1 MPGLPAEAGRFQ
13 QPHGCPIRLFN
24 TPKRIK
30 GWIPA
35 FAGMTSKSIP
45 MTTTTH
51 PPAGTPHADYAG
63 QPVVEIER
71 DGVRYTLLG
80 TAHVSRASIEAVNA
94 AIGSG
99 RFDAVAVELDE
110 QRHKALTNPDA
121 LAQLDLVK
129 VIRERKVAPF
139 AANLALAAYQRR
151 LAEQLGIEPGAELKA
166 AATGAAE
173 RGLPLQLI
181 DRDVGITF
189 RRILQGLRW
198 WDRMK
203 LVGGVAAGLF
213 DREEVSED
221 DIERLK
227 EGDMLESSF
236 GEFAR
241 DTPSLYATLIDER
254 DQYMAAKLR
263 ERGDGARHVLAVVGA
278 GHLKGMARY
287 LADDAREPSA
297 LTAELAHV
305 VAKRNIPWISIVL
318 MLLICGGIAWGYFHG
333 GRELGR
339 DLLLQWVAWTA
350 GLAGLGALLA
360 RGHVLSVLA
369 AAISAPLK
377 PFRPGLPPGMFSALA
392 EVHLRKPA
400 YPDFLALRDDAQ
412 TVAGWY
418 RNRVCRVV
426 LVFLLSNIGSAVG
439 VWISGAAILG
449 KLL

>member
-1 MPGLPAEAGRFQ
+1 MDVQLHRTGGLFASSSLLALLVAAPAMAQTTDVAAPQVQGPVEQPAEDIIVTGF
-13 QPHGCPIRLFN
+13 
-24 TPKRIK
+24 
-30 GWIPA
+30 
-35 FAGMTSKSIP
+35 
-45 MTTTTH
+45 
-51 PPAGTPHADYAG
+51 
-63 QPVVEIER
+63 
-71 DGVRYTLLG
+71 
-80 TAHVSRASIEAVNA
+80 RASLNDALVQKREETA
-94 AIGSG
+94 AIDSG

-110 QRHKALTNPDA
+110 QRHKALTQPDA

-166 AATGAAE
+166 AATEAVA
-173 RGLPLQLI
+173 RNLHLQLI

-189 RRILQGLRW
+189 RRILQGLSW
-198 WDRMK
+198 WDRTK
-203 LVGGVAAGLF
+203 LIAGLGGGLF
-213 DREEVSED
+213 ANDEVSED

-263 ERGDGARHVLAVVGA
+263 ERSDGARNVLAVVGA
-278 GHLKGMARY
+278 GHLKGMAKY
-287 LADDAREPSA
+287 LAEEQREPAA
-297 LTAELAHV
+297 LTTQLAHV
-305 VAKRNIPWISIVL
+305 RQKRNIPWITIIL
-318 MLLICGGIAWGYFHG
+318 MLLICGGIAWGYFNG

-339 DLLLQWVAWTA
+339 ELLLQWVLWTG

-360 RGHVLSVLA
+360 RGHVLSILA

-377 PFRPGLPPGMFSALA
+377 PFRPGLPPGMFSALV

-412 TVAGWY
+412 TLAGWY

-426 LVFLLSNIGSAVG
+426 LVFLLTNLGSMLG
-439 VWISGAAILG
+439 VWISGAAIVR
-449 KLL
+449 KLMG

>member
-1 MPGLPAEAGRFQ
+1 MIDEPGPAE
-13 QPHGCPIRLFN
+13 
-24 TPKRIK
+24 TPANR
-30 GWIPA
+30 
-35 FAGMTSKSIP
+35 TSF
-45 MTTTTH
+45 
-51 PPAGTPHADYAG
+51 AG
-63 QPVVEIER
+63 QPTVELER
-71 DGVRYTLLG
+71 DGVHYTLLG
-80 TAHVSRASIEAVNA
+80 TAHVSKASIEAVLA
-94 AIGSG
+94 AIDSG

-110 QRHKALTNPDA
+110 QRHKALTQPDA

-151 LAEQLGIEPGAELKA
+151 LAEQLDIEPGAELKA
-166 AATGAAE
+166 AAVEAAA
-173 RGLPLQLI
+173 RNLPLQLI

-189 RRILQGLRW
+189 RRILQGLSW

-203 LVGGVAAGLF
+203 LIGGLAGGLF

-263 ERGDGARHVLAVVGA
+263 ERGDGASHVLAVVGA
-278 GHLKGMARY
+278 GHLKGMAKY
-287 LADDAREPSA
+287 LAGEQRLPAGI
-297 LTAELAHV
+297 TAELAHV
-305 VAKRNIPWISIVL
+305 EKKRNIPWITLTL
-318 MLLICGGIAWGYFHG
+318 MLLIGGGIAWGFAQG
-333 GRELGR
+333 GADLGK
-339 DLLLQWVAWTA
+339 DLLLQWAAWTG

-377 PFRPGLPPGMFSALA
+377 PFRPGVPPGMFSALA

-412 TVAGWY
+412 TLAGWY

-426 LVFLLSNIGSAVG
+426 LVFMFTNLGSMVG
-439 VWISGAAILG
+439 VWISGAQIVR
-449 KLL
+449 KLLG

>member
-1 MPGLPAEAGRFQ
+1 MTDATPQRDAGF
-13 QPHGCPIRLFN
+13 
-24 TPKRIK
+24 
-30 GWIPA
+30 
-35 FAGMTSKSIP
+35 
-45 MTTTTH
+45 
-51 PPAGTPHADYAG
+51 AG
-63 QPVVEIER
+63 QPAIEVER
-71 DGVRYTLLG
+71 DGVHYTLLG
-80 TAHVSRASIEAVNA
+80 TAHVSKASIDAVHA
-94 AIGSG
+94 AIDSG

-110 QRHKALTNPDA
+110 QRHKALTQPDA

-129 VIRERKVAPF
+129 VIREKKVAPF

-166 AATGAAE
+166 AATEAVA
-173 RGLPLQLI
+173 RGLSMQLI

-203 LVGGVAAGLF
+203 LVGSVAGGLF
-213 DREEVSED
+213 ASEDVSED

-241 DTPSLYATLIDER
+241 ETPSLYASLIDER

-263 ERGDGARHVLAVVGA
+263 ERSDGATRVLAVVGA

-287 LADDAREPSA
+287 LAEDTRAPAA
-297 LTAELAHV
+297 LTAELTHV
-305 VAKRNIPWISIVL
+305 AQKRNIPWITLTL
-318 MLLICGGIAWGYFHG
+318 MVLICGGIAWGYFHG

-339 DLLLQWVAWTA
+339 DLLLQWVAWTG
-350 GLAGLGALLA
+350 GLAALGALLA
-360 RGHVLSVLA
+360 RGHVLSILA
-369 AAISAPLK
+369 AAIAAPLK

-412 TVAGWY
+412 TLGGWY

-426 LVFLLSNIGSAVG
+426 LVFLLTNLGSAAG
-439 VWISGAAILG
+439 VWISGASILTR
-449 KLL
+449 LAH

>member
-1 MPGLPAEAGRFQ
+1 MTEA
-13 QPHGCPIRLFN
+13 
-24 TPKRIK
+24 
-30 GWIPA
+30 IPQRD
-35 FAGMTSKSIP
+35 AGF
-45 MTTTTH
+45 
-51 PPAGTPHADYAG
+51 AG
-63 QPVVEIER
+63 QPVIEVER

-80 TAHVSRASIEAVNA
+80 TAHVSKASIDAVHA
-94 AIGSG
+94 AIDSG
-99 RFDAVAVELDE
+99 QFDAVAVELDE
-110 QRHKALTNPDA
+110 QRHKALTQPDA

-129 VIRERKVAPF
+129 VIREKKVAPF

-166 AATGAAE
+166 AATEAVA
-173 RGLPLQLI
+173 RGLSMQLI

-203 LVGGVAAGLF
+203 LIGSVIGGLF
-213 DREEVSED
+213 ASEDVTED

-241 DTPSLYATLIDER
+241 QTPSLYTSLIDER

-263 ERGDGARHVLAVVGA
+263 ERDDGARRVLAVVGA

-287 LADDAREPSA
+287 LAEDTRVPAA
-297 LTAELAHV
+297 LTAELTHV
-305 VAKRNIPWISIVL
+305 ARKRNIPWVTLTL
-318 MLLICGGIAWGYFHG
+318 MVLICGGIAWGYFHG
-333 GRELGR
+333 GRDLGR
-339 DLLLQWVAWTA
+339 DLLLQWFAWTG
-350 GLAGLGALLA
+350 GLAALGALLA
-360 RGHVLSVLA
+360 RGHVLSILA
-369 AAISAPLK
+369 AAIAAPLK

-412 TVAGWY
+412 TLGGWY

-426 LVFLLSNIGSAVG
+426 LVFLLTNLGSAAG
-439 VWISGAAILG
+439 VWISGASIFARLVH
-449 KLL
+449 

>member
-1 MPGLPAEAGRFQ
+1 V
-13 QPHGCPIRLFN
+13 IDD
-24 TPKRIK
+24 
-30 GWIPA
+30 
-35 FAGMTSKSIP
+35 TS
-45 MTTTTH
+45 
-51 PPAGTPHADYAG
+51 PAGTPTNRDGFAG
-63 QPVVEIER
+63 QPTAELER
-71 DGVRYTLLG
+71 DGVQYTLLG
-80 TAHVSRASIEAVNA
+80 TAHVSKASIDAVLA
-94 AIGSG
+94 AIDSG

-110 QRHKALTNPDA
+110 PRHKALTQPEA

-166 AATGAAE
+166 AAVEAAA
-173 RGLPLQLI
+173 RNLSLQLI

-189 RRILQGLRW
+189 RRILQGLSW

-203 LVGGVAAGLF
+203 LIAGLAGGLF
-213 DREEVSED
+213 ASDEVSED

-263 ERGDGARHVLAVVGA
+263 ERTDGAKHVLAVVGA

-287 LADDAREPSA
+287 LADEQRLPAAITEA
-297 LTAELAHV
+297 LAHV
-305 VAKRNIPWISIVL
+305 EKKRDIPWITLVL
-318 MLLICGGIAWGYFHG
+318 MLVISGGVVWGFAEG
-333 GRELGR
+333 GADLGR
-339 DLLLQWVAWTA
+339 DLLLQWAAWTG

-360 RGHVLSVLA
+360 RGHLLSILA

-412 TVAGWY
+412 TLGGWY

-426 LVFLLSNIGSAVG
+426 LVFLLTNLGSMFG
-439 VWISGAAILG
+439 VWISGAQIVR
-449 KLL
+449 KLLG

>member
-1 MPGLPAEAGRFQ
+1 
-13 QPHGCPIRLFN
+13 
-24 TPKRIK
+24 
-30 GWIPA
+30 
-35 FAGMTSKSIP
+35 MTD
-45 MTTTTH
+45 TLNETR
-51 PPAGTPHADYAG
+51 GELLAG
-63 QPVVEIER
+63 QPVRIVER

-80 TAHVSRASIEAVNA
+80 TAHVSAASVQAVEH
-94 AIGSG
+94 AIGNG
-99 RFDAVAVELDE
+99 QFDAVAVELDP
-110 QRHKALTNPDA
+110 QRLQALTDPDA
-121 LAQLDLVK
+121 MARLDLVE
-129 VIRERKVAPF
+129 VIRKGRVALF

-166 AATGAAE
+166 AAVEAAA

-189 RRILQGLRW
+189 RRILHGLRW

-203 LVGGVAAGLF
+203 LVGGLAGGLF

-254 DQYMAAKLR
+254 DQYMAARLR
-263 ERGDGARHVLAVVGA
+263 VRGDGAKHVLAVVGA

-287 LADDAREPSA
+287 LADEQRAPADLTEQLSHVAR
-297 LTAELAHV
+297 
-305 VAKRNIPWISIVL
+305 KRNIPWITIVL
-318 MLLICGGIAWGYFHG
+318 MLLICGGIAWGFAQG
-333 GRELGR
+333 GADLGK
-339 DLLLQWVAWTA
+339 DLLLQWVAWT
-350 GLAGLGALLA
+350 GGMAGLGAVLA
-360 RGHVLSVLA
+360 RGHILSILA

-377 PFRPGLPPGMFSALA
+377 PFRPGLPPGMFSALV

-412 TVAGWY
+412 TLAGWY

-426 LVFLLSNIGSAVG
+426 LVFILTNLGSMVG
-439 VWISGAAILG
+439 VWVSGAAIIG
-449 KLL
+449 KLMR

>member
-1 MPGLPAEAGRFQ
+1 M
-13 QPHGCPIRLFN
+13 
-24 TPKRIK
+24 T
-30 GWIPA
+30 IPA
-35 FAGMTSKSIP
+35 NY
-45 MTTTTH
+45 
-51 PPAGTPHADYAG
+51 AD
-63 QPVVEIER
+63 QPIVELER

-80 TAHVSRASIEAVNA
+80 TAHVSKASIDAVMA
-94 AIGSG
+94 AIDSG

-151 LAEQLGIEPGAELKA
+151 LAEQLDIEPGAELKA
-166 AATGAAE
+166 AATEAVA
-173 RGLPLQLI
+173 RGLHLQLI

-189 RRILQGLRW
+189 RRILQGLSW
-198 WDRMK
+198 WDRTK
-203 LVGGVAAGLF
+203 LIGGVAGGLF

-254 DQYMAAKLR
+254 DRYMAAKLR
-263 ERGDGARHVLAVVGA
+263 ERSDGARHVLAVVGA
-278 GHLKGMARY
+278 GHLKGMAKY
-287 LADDAREPSA
+287 LVEETRAPEA
-297 LTAELAHV
+297 LTSELAHV
-305 VAKRNIPWISIVL
+305 AKKRNIPWITLVL
-318 MLLICGGIAWGYFHG
+318 MLLIGGGIAWGYFNG
-333 GRELGR
+333 GRDLGR
-339 DLLLQWVAWTA
+339 ELLLQWFAWTA

-360 RGHVLSVLA
+360 RGHILSILA

-377 PFRPGLPPGMFSALA
+377 PFCPGLPPGMFSALA

-412 TVAGWY
+412 TLAGWY

-426 LVFLLSNIGSAVG
+426 LVFLFTNLGSMLG
-439 VWISGAAILG
+439 VWISGAAIAR
-449 KLL
+449 KLIG

>member
-1 MPGLPAEAGRFQ
+1 MPTAIWRSVTVIDQSTPASAG
-13 QPHGCPIRLFN
+13 
-24 TPKRIK
+24 
-30 GWIPA
+30 
-35 FAGMTSKSIP
+35 
-45 MTTTTH
+45 
-51 PPAGTPHADYAG
+51 YAG
-63 QPVVEIER
+63 QPVVEVER
-71 DGVRYTLLG
+71 DGVHYTLLG
-80 TAHVSRASIEAVNA
+80 TAHVSRTSIEAVRA
-94 AIGSG
+94 AIDSG

-110 QRHKALTNPDA
+110 QRHKALTQPDS

-151 LAEQLGIEPGAELKA
+151 LAEQLGIEPGAELKT
-166 AATGAAE
+166 AATEAVA
-173 RGLPLQLI
+173 RGLSMQLI

-203 LVGGVAAGLF
+203 LISSVGAGLF
-213 DREEVSED
+213 ASDEVSED

-236 GEFAR
+236 GDFAR
-241 DTPSLYATLIDER
+241 DTPSLYASLIDER

-263 ERGDGARHVLAVVGA
+263 ERSDGAKHVLAVVGA
-278 GHLKGMARY
+278 GHLKGMATY
-287 LADDAREPSA
+287 LADDQRLPDAVTTQ
-297 LTAELAHV
+297 LTHV
-305 VAKRNIPWISIVL
+305 VKKRNIPWITLTL
-318 MLLICGGIAWGYFHG
+318 MALIAGGIGWGYFHG
-333 GRELGR
+333 GRALGR
-339 DLLLQWVAWTA
+339 DLLLQWFAWTG

-360 RGHVLSVLA
+360 RGHLLSILA
-369 AAISAPLK
+369 AAVAAPLK

-412 TVAGWY
+412 TLAGWY

-426 LVFLLSNIGSAVG
+426 LVFLLTNLGSAVG

-449 KLL
+449 KLMH

>member
-1 MPGLPAEAGRFQ
+1 MTDASTDT
-13 QPHGCPIRLFN
+13 QPLQI
-24 TPKRIK
+24 
-30 GWIPA
+30 
-35 FAGMTSKSIP
+35 
-45 MTTTTH
+45 
-51 PPAGTPHADYAG
+51 AG
-63 QPVVEIER
+63 QPVVELER
-71 DGVRYTLLG
+71 DGVHYTLLG
-80 TAHVSRASIEAVNA
+80 TAHVSKASIDAVLA
-94 AIGSG
+94 AIDSG

-110 QRHKALTNPDA
+110 QRHKALTQPDA

-166 AATGAAE
+166 AATEAVA
-173 RGLPLQLI
+173 RNLHLQLI

-189 RRILQGLRW
+189 RRILQGLSW
-198 WDRMK
+198 WDRTK
-203 LVGGVAAGLF
+203 LIAGLGGGLF
-213 DREEVSED
+213 ANDEVSED

-263 ERGDGARHVLAVVGA
+263 ERSDGARNVLAVVGA
-278 GHLKGMARY
+278 GHLKGMAKY
-287 LADDAREPSA
+287 LAEEQREPAA
-297 LTAELAHV
+297 LTTQLAHV
-305 VAKRNIPWISIVL
+305 RQKRNIPWITILL
-318 MLLICGGIAWGYFHG
+318 MVLICGGIAWGYFNG

-339 DLLLQWVAWTA
+339 ELLLQWVLWTG

-360 RGHVLSVLA
+360 RGHVLSILA

-412 TVAGWY
+412 TLAGWY

-426 LVFLLSNIGSAVG
+426 LVFLLTNLGSMLG
-439 VWISGAAILG
+439 VWISGAAIVR
-449 KLL
+449 KLMG

>member
-1 MPGLPAEAGRFQ
+1 M
-13 QPHGCPIRLFN
+13 
-24 TPKRIK
+24 T
-30 GWIPA
+30 IPA
-35 FAGMTSKSIP
+35 NY
-45 MTTTTH
+45 
-51 PPAGTPHADYAG
+51 AD
-63 QPVVEIER
+63 QPIVELER

-80 TAHVSRASIEAVNA
+80 TAHVSKASIDAVMA
-94 AIGSG
+94 AIDSG
-99 RFDAVAVELDE
+99 RFVAGADELEE

-151 LAEQLGIEPGAELKA
+151 LAEQLDIEPGAELKA
-166 AATGAAE
+166 AATEAVA
-173 RGLPLQLI
+173 RGLHLQLI

-189 RRILQGLRW
+189 RRILQGLSW
-198 WDRMK
+198 WDRTK
-203 LVGGVAAGLF
+203 LIGGVAGGLF

-254 DQYMAAKLR
+254 DRYMAAKLR
-263 ERGDGARHVLAVVGA
+263 ERSDGARHVLAVVGA
-278 GHLKGMARY
+278 GHLKGMAKY
-287 LADDAREPSA
+287 LVEETRAPEA
-297 LTAELAHV
+297 LTSELAHV
-305 VAKRNIPWISIVL
+305 AKKRNIPWITLVL
-318 MLLICGGIAWGYFHG
+318 MLLIGGGIAWGYFNG
-333 GRELGR
+333 GRDLGR
-339 DLLLQWVAWTA
+339 ELLLQWFAWTA

-360 RGHVLSVLA
+360 RGHILSILA

-412 TVAGWY
+412 TLAGWY

-426 LVFLLSNIGSAVG
+426 LVFLFTNLGSMLG
-439 VWISGAAILG
+439 VWISGAAIVR
-449 KLL
+449 KLIG

>member
-1 MPGLPAEAGRFQ
+1 MTDASTDT
-13 QPHGCPIRLFN
+13 QPLQI
-24 TPKRIK
+24 
-30 GWIPA
+30 
-35 FAGMTSKSIP
+35 
-45 MTTTTH
+45 
-51 PPAGTPHADYAG
+51 AG
-63 QPVVEIER
+63 QPVVELER
-71 DGVRYTLLG
+71 DGVHYTLLG
-80 TAHVSRASIEAVNA
+80 TAHVSKASIDAVLA
-94 AIGSG
+94 AIDSG

-110 QRHKALTNPDA
+110 QRHKALTQPDA

-166 AATGAAE
+166 AATEAVA
-173 RGLPLQLI
+173 RNLHLQLI

-189 RRILQGLRW
+189 RRILQGLSW
-198 WDRMK
+198 WDRTK
-203 LVGGVAAGLF
+203 LIAGLGGGLF
-213 DREEVSED
+213 ANDEVSED

-263 ERGDGARHVLAVVGA
+263 ERSDGARNVLAVVGA

-287 LADDAREPSA
+287 LAEEQREPAA

-305 VAKRNIPWISIVL
+305 RQKRNIPWITIIL
-318 MLLICGGIAWGYFHG
+318 MLLICGGIAWGYFNG

-339 DLLLQWVAWTA
+339 ELLLQWVLWTS

-360 RGHVLSVLA
+360 RGHVLSILA

-412 TVAGWY
+412 TLAGW
-418 RNRVCRVV
+418 
-426 LVFLLSNIGSAVG
+426 
-439 VWISGAAILG
+439 
-449 KLL
+449 

>member
-1 MPGLPAEAGRFQ
+1 LNGG
-13 QPHGCPIRLFN
+13 G
-24 TPKRIK
+24 
-30 GWIPA
+30 
-35 FAGMTSKSIP
+35 
-45 MTTTTH
+45 
-51 PPAGTPHADYAG
+51 YAG
-63 QPVVEIER
+63 QPVVEVER
-71 DGVRYTLLG
+71 DGVHYILLG
-80 TAHVSRASIEAVNA
+80 TAHVSKASIEAVNA
-94 AIGSG
+94 AIDSG
-99 RFDAVAVELDE
+99 LFDAVAVELDE

-166 AATGAAE
+166 AATEATA
-173 RGLPLQLI
+173 RGLSMQLI

-189 RRILQGLRW
+189 RRILQGLSW
-198 WDRMK
+198 WDRAK
-203 LVGGVAAGLF
+203 LIGSVAGGLF
-213 DREEVSED
+213 ASEDVSED

-241 DTPSLYATLIDER
+241 ETPSLYASLIDER
-254 DQYMAAKLR
+254 DRYMAAKLR
-263 ERGDGARHVLAVVGA
+263 ERGDGAKRVLAVVGA
-278 GHLKGMARY
+278 GHLKGMAKY
-287 LADDAREPSA
+287 LAEETRAPET

-305 VAKRNIPWISIVL
+305 ESKRNIPWITLTL

-339 DLLLQWVAWTA
+339 DLLLQWFAWTG
-350 GLAGLGALLA
+350 GLAALGALLA
-360 RGHVLSVLA
+360 RGHVLSILA
-369 AAISAPLK
+369 AAIAAPLK
-377 PFRPGLPPGMFSALA
+377 PFRPGLPPGMFSALV

-412 TVAGWY
+412 TLGGWY

-426 LVFLLSNIGSAVG
+426 LVFLLTNLGSMIG
-439 VWISGAAILG
+439 VWISGASILG
-449 KLL
+449 RLMH

>member
-1 MPGLPAEAGRFQ
+1 MRPADAPLNG
-13 QPHGCPIRLFN
+13 G
-24 TPKRIK
+24 
-30 GWIPA
+30 
-35 FAGMTSKSIP
+35 
-45 MTTTTH
+45 
-51 PPAGTPHADYAG
+51 DYAG
-63 QPVVEIER
+63 QPVIEVER
-71 DGVRYTLLG
+71 DGVHYTLLG
-80 TAHVSRASIEAVNA
+80 TAHVSKASIEAVHA
-94 AIGSG
+94 AIDSG

-166 AATGAAE
+166 AATEAVA
-173 RGLPLQLI
+173 RGLSMQLI

-189 RRILQGLRW
+189 RRILQGLSW
-198 WDRMK
+198 WDRAK
-203 LVGGVAAGLF
+203 LIGSVAGGLF
-213 DREEVSED
+213 ASEDVSED

-241 DTPSLYATLIDER
+241 ETPSLYASLIDER

-263 ERGDGARHVLAVVGA
+263 ERSDGAKSVLAVVGA
-278 GHLKGMARY
+278 GHLKGMAKY
-287 LADDAREPSA
+287 LAGETRAPET

-305 VAKRNIPWISIVL
+305 ESKRNIPWITLTL

-339 DLLLQWVAWTA
+339 DLLLQWFAWTG
-350 GLAGLGALLA
+350 GLAALGALLA
-360 RGHVLSVLA
+360 RGHVLSILA
-369 AAISAPLK
+369 AAIAAPLK
-377 PFRPGLPPGMFSALA
+377 PFRPGLPPGMFSALV

-412 TVAGWY
+412 TLGGWY

-426 LVFLLSNIGSAVG
+426 LVFLLTNLGSMIG
-439 VWISGAAILG
+439 VWISGASILG
-449 KLL
+449 RLMH

>member
-1 MPGLPAEAGRFQ
+1 VTEANPQRD
-13 QPHGCPIRLFN
+13 
-24 TPKRIK
+24 
-30 GWIPA
+30 
-35 FAGMTSKSIP
+35 AGF
-45 MTTTTH
+45 
-51 PPAGTPHADYAG
+51 AG
-63 QPVVEIER
+63 QPVIEVER
-71 DGVRYTLLG
+71 DGVHYTLLG
-80 TAHVSRASIEAVNA
+80 TAHVSKASIDAVHA
-94 AIGSG
+94 AIDSG
-99 RFDAVAVELDE
+99 QFDAVAVELDE
-110 QRHKALTNPDA
+110 QRHKALTQPDA

-129 VIRERKVAPF
+129 GIREKKVAPF

-166 AATGAAE
+166 AATEAVA
-173 RGLPLQLI
+173 RGLSMQLI

-203 LVGGVAAGLF
+203 LVGSVAGGLF
-213 DREEVSED
+213 ASEDVSED

-241 DTPSLYATLIDER
+241 ETPSLYASLIDER

-263 ERGDGARHVLAVVGA
+263 ERTDGATHVLAVVGA

-287 LADDAREPSA
+287 LAEDTRAPAA
-297 LTAELAHV
+297 LTTELTHV
-305 VAKRNIPWISIVL
+305 TQKRNIPWVTLTL
-318 MLLICGGIAWGYFHG
+318 MVLICGGIAWGYFHG
-333 GRELGR
+333 GRDLGR
-339 DLLLQWVAWTA
+339 DLLLQWFAWTG
-350 GLAGLGALLA
+350 GLAALGALLA
-360 RGHVLSVLA
+360 RGHVLSILA
-369 AAISAPLK
+369 AAIAAPLK

-412 TVAGWY
+412 TLGGWY

-426 LVFLLSNIGSAVG
+426 LVFLLTNLGSAAG
-439 VWISGAAILG
+439 VWISGASIFARLAH
-449 KLL
+449 

>member
-1 MPGLPAEAGRFQ
+1 MTDASTDT
-13 QPHGCPIRLFN
+13 QPLQI
-24 TPKRIK
+24 
-30 GWIPA
+30 
-35 FAGMTSKSIP
+35 
-45 MTTTTH
+45 
-51 PPAGTPHADYAG
+51 AG
-63 QPVVEIER
+63 QPVVALDR
-71 DGVRYTLLG
+71 DGVHYTLLG
-80 TAHVSRASIEAVNA
+80 TAHVSKASIDAVLA
-94 AIGSG
+94 AIDSG

-110 QRHKALTNPDA
+110 QRHKALTQPDA

-166 AATGAAE
+166 AATEAVA
-173 RGLPLQLI
+173 RNLHLQLI

-189 RRILQGLRW
+189 RRILQGLSW
-198 WDRMK
+198 WDRTK
-203 LVGGVAAGLF
+203 LIAGLGGGLF
-213 DREEVSED
+213 ANDEVSED
-221 DIERLK
+221 DIERLQ

-263 ERGDGARHVLAVVGA
+263 ERSDGARNVLAVVGA
-278 GHLKGMARY
+278 GHLKGMAKY
-287 LADDAREPSA
+287 LAEEQREPAA
-297 LTAELAHV
+297 LTTQLAHV
-305 VAKRNIPWISIVL
+305 RQKRNIPWITIIL
-318 MLLICGGIAWGYFHG
+318 MLLICGGIAWGYFNG

-339 DLLLQWVAWTA
+339 ELLLQWVLWTG

-360 RGHVLSVLA
+360 RGHVLSILA

-412 TVAGWY
+412 TLAGWY

-426 LVFLLSNIGSAVG
+426 LVFLLTNLGSMLG
-439 VWISGAAILG
+439 VWISGAAIVR
-449 KLL
+449 KLMG